1 MYIRVQRKFR
11 LGVRTAWL
19 YLLEQMEAIM
29 DELKPN
35 ALKGFESPF
44 LTHSTAKFLAKNL
57 NDKTK

>member
-1 MYIRVQRKFR
+1 

-19 YLLEQMEAIM
+19 YLLEQMQALM

-57 NDKTK
+57 NDKTE